1 MTTGVLTIGA
11 GPILIGVTV
20 TGTTAAYTIHGDGTD
35 GTAGATEALVGTT
48 GAGVVLVGI
57 TGVGAE
63 PLPGIMDGAGTTMVG
78 EAIMAIHITATTD
91 MDVVIITT
99 ATTIPEGAITTE
111 IH

>member
-1 MTTGVLTIGA
+1 MTTGVITIGA
-11 GPILIGVTV
+11 GPILIGVTAA
-20 TGTTAAYTIHGDGTD
+20 GITAAYTIHGDGTD

-63 PLPGIMDGAGTTMVG
+63 PLPGIMDGAGTIMVM
-78 EAIMAIHITATTD
+78 EAIMVILITDTTD
-91 MDVVIITT
+91 MDVVIPTT

-111 IH
+111 IL